1 MNDARSNLP
10 ARARE
15 LKGSAA
21 GSLFRGFW
29 PLLVAMGISAA
40 MHFLLAPLVPEFYP
54 RIMLDIGINVIL
66 AVSLTMVNGFT
77 GQFSMGH
84 AAFMAVGAYT
94 AATLVYY
101 GSARLIGTEKFA
113 SANEQSGVLS
123 TMLPDRNIELTDGTV
138 EMSDGQALLT
148 TRDPLTLQP
157 GRRYQVRL
165 MDDEHA
171 PHATFIAD
179 RAGYEEGAKLP
190 LDAKGGVPGAWAGQR
205 ALLIQTPRFFTRGD
219 AIFLASL
226 FIGGLAAA
234 VCGLLVGLPSLRLKG
249 DYLALVTLGFGEIIR
264 VIFQNVEALG
274 GALGLN
280 GIPPYTTIF
289 WVLAFV
295 ALTVFVVTCL
305 VNSTYGRGFLA
316 THDDEV
322 ASAAVGL
329 NTTNYKIVAFV
340 VGAFFAGI
348 AGGLYGHFKLTI
360 TPTGFDFTK
369 SIEIVVMVILGGMG
383 NTLGV
388 ILAAVLLTLLPEL
401 LRPIA
406 EYRMIIYSLL
416 LIVLMLVRPQ
426 GLFNFGLRPSKR
438 KVAPAASP

>member
-1 MNDARSNLP
+1 MPKPHLYLLGALI
-10 ARARE
+10 
-15 LKGSAA
+15 AA
-21 GSLFRGFW
+21 F
-29 PLLVAMGISAA
+29 GISQFSD
-40 MHFLLAPLVPEFYP
+40 HIDPYY
-54 RIMLDIGINVIL
+54 LDVLIGIGINVIL
-66 AVSLTMVNGFT
+66 AVSLNLVNGYT
-77 GQFSMGH
+77 GQFSLGH
-84 AAFMAVGAYT
+84 AGFMSVGAYFAAGVSLFLAPKFLGESGGTT
-94 AATLVYY
+94 AQQGIAFV
-101 GSARLIGTEKFA
+101 
-113 SANEQSGVLS
+113 V
-123 TMLPDRNIELTDGTV
+123 
-138 EMSDGQALLT
+138 ALLA
-148 TRDPLTLQP
+148 
-157 GRRYQVRL
+157 GGIC
-165 MDDEHA
+165 A
-171 PHATFIAD
+171 AIA
-179 RAGYEEGAKLP
+179 
-190 LDAKGGVPGAWAGQR
+190 
-205 ALLIQTPRFFTRGD
+205 
-219 AIFLASL
+219 
-226 FIGGLAAA
+226 
-234 VCGLLVGLPSLRLKG
+234 GLLVGVPSLRLKG

-264 VIFQNVEALG
+264 VIFQNFEQFG

-295 ALTVFVVTCL
+295 AVTIFVVTCL

-340 VGAFFAGI
+340 IGAFFAGI

-388 ILAAVLLTLLPEL
+388 VLAAILLTLLPEV

-416 LIVLMLVRPQ
+416 LVVLMLVRPQ
-426 GLFNFGLRPSKR
+426 GLFNFGLKAG
-438 KVAPAASP
+438 KKKAAHASP